1 MKKYCHIWN
10 QHPRIFFKAKFR
22 SETKILKPKCIIL
35 GVLDSSFEKLLSY
48 LTLAFSNLSYYKVWC
63 KIKILKFGTK
73 NAWFGYFWART
84 FKKLWSHLK
93 LAPSNL
99 SNVSFLRGLLNDT
112 VNFDIGSTFSKVP
125 GSNWRWRSTCEGPG
139 PLYKVC
145 HSYGITLL
153 M

>member
-1 MKKYCHIWN
+1 MKKYCPIWN

-22 SETKILKPKCIIL
+22 SEMKILKPKCIIL

-48 LTLAFSNLSYYKVWC
+48 LTLAFSNLSNYKVWC
-63 KIKILKFGTK
+63 KIKILTFGTK
-73 NAWFGYFWART
+73 NAWFGYFRART

-125 GSNWRWRSTCEGPG
+125 GSTFWEGPG

-145 HSYGITLL
+145 HSYGITSL

>member
-1 MKKYCHIWN
+1 M
-10 QHPRIFFKAKFR
+10 
-22 SETKILKPKCIIL
+22 KILKPKCIIL

-73 NAWFGYFWART
+73 NACFGYFRART

-125 GSNWRWRSTCEGPG
+125 RSTFCEGPG
-139 PLYKVC
+139 PLYEVC

-153 M
+153 L